1 MVQLNLLSGPQAG
14 ARWVARRL
22 PICLGRSSTAQI
34 QLDAPGVWDEHA
46 RLDFTPQED
55 FRLRALGDGF
65 LAVNG
70 ELVRDALLRNGDR
83 IDWVRPSCN
92 FGWLKPGSDLCG
104 WREGLAWMGI
114 VLFTSGQLALLYWL
128 LR

>member
-22 PICLGRSSTAQI
+22 PICLGRSSAAQI
-34 QLDAPGVWDEHA
+34 QLDASGVWDEHA

-70 ELVRDALLRNGDR
+70 ALVCD
-83 IDWVRPSCN
+83 C
-92 FGWLKPGSDLCG
+92 
-104 WREGLAWMGI
+104 
-114 VLFTSGQLALLYWL
+114 LLYTSDAADDL
-128 LR
+128 LCLDLGCPRILKKKNSISYFLLTSLDT